1 MTFDSSNLKLPIW
14 GLFVI
19 AVVAVLY
26 LAQSFLI
33 PVVLAIL
40 AALLL
45 TPVVRLLV
53 TKLWFPRTI
62 ASAVIVLF
70 VIGILGGTVD
80 YLAKPASEWAERLP
94 NDFKQLE
101 RKLLPIK
108 SGIETV
114 KETTESLEEITN
126 VTKPKARASEQV
138 IVSDSNTWI
147 QLLTDTQELLIGI
160 LTFVVLLYF
169 LLAFGEELLQV
180 ISAYFFTYK
189 NRSSFIALGTEIRR
203 RVSHYL
209 LLITAIN
216 ILLGVCVAFAMWA
229 LEMPNPIIWGV
240 AAMLL
245 NYIPYV
251 GPTAN
256 IALITLVSFITFD
269 ELSQI
274 ILPPLAVFALNILE
288 GQVLQPTFVG
298 RMFTINPV
306 LVFISILAWGWLWGV
321 AGLFIA
327 VPILMMMKI
336 VFEQTSARI
345 ELPEN

>member
-1 MTFDSSNLKLPIW
+1 MTFDSANLKLPIW
-14 GLFVI
+14 GLFTI
-19 AVVAVLY
+19 AVVVVLH

-45 TPVVRLLV
+45 TPVVRLLAD
-53 TKLWFPRTI
+53 KFWFPRTI
-62 ASAVIVLF
+62 ASAVIVLL

-80 YLAKPASEWAERLP
+80 YLAKPASKWAERLP
-94 NDFKQLE
+94 NEFNKLE

-114 KETTESLEEITN
+114 KETTESLGEITN
-126 VTKPKARASEQV
+126 VSKPAAGAPDKVVVAE
-138 IVSDSNTWI
+138 SNIWV
-147 QLLTDTQELLIGI
+147 QLLTDTQELLVGI

-169 LLAFGEELLQV
+169 LLAFGEELLKV
-180 ISAYFFTYK
+180 ISAYFFTFE
-189 NRSSFIALGTEIRR
+189 NRSNFVALGIEIRR

-216 ILLGVCVAFAMWA
+216 FLLGVCVALAMWA
-229 LEMPNPIIWGV
+229 LEMPNPIIWGI

-251 GPTAN
+251 GPTIN
-256 IALITLVSFITFD
+256 IAVITLVSFITFD

-274 ILPPLAVFALNILE
+274 ILAPLAVFALNILE

-321 AGLFIA
+321 AGMFIA

-336 VFEQTSARI
+336 ILEQTNTLI
-345 ELPEN
+345 ELPDN